1 MSQPATLARRAR
13 SAPALVGVAIFVAS
27 MALYLATIAPTLTWG
42 WDDLGVDGGEF
53 LVAAKTL
60 GVPHPPGYPTY
71 MLLLRG
77 FATFLPV
84 GDFAFRGNLLSALL
98 AAGSA
103 LLIYATALRLA
114 RSIKPDAPD
123 GLAVAGAAIGAASFA
138 AAPLLW
144 SQAVITEVYTLN
156 ALFAASLVLIAVQ
169 VVGEPPTERGVAAR
183 LALFGLLLGLG
194 LGNHMTLLAVAVPML
209 AWIALDAGWRRLAT
223 PWLIVPFVAGLSVY
237 IYLPIRAAAD
247 PPINWGGA
255 DTLRGA
261 AWLLTAR
268 AYSDYV
274 FGVAGD
280 TLVQRLVTWLELMFT
295 QFNPLGLFF
304 GLVGARPFLS
314 QLPRFFYASLAI
326 IVLVSVYSVT
336 FNSVDFQV
344 LMVPAL
350 LVFSIWI
357 GVGFFWILT
366 TLRTM
371 AEDREDDDGLPRL
384 PVSPARQAA
393 ALTVLAFVLVPG
405 MSVVLNYTS
414 QDLSDDRTAV
424 EYARQ
429 VFDSVPDGSVVL
441 SEREKNVFSLWY
453 QGYVEEPDRDV
464 AVVSTRL
471 LQFDWYWDDVRSR
484 FPERL
489 PATDT
494 NVAKAVVHIVEHNRG
509 AAPVFT
515 TFNPRL
521 TAPSTKSPSA
531 EASVVGHV
539 ALR

>member
-1 MSQPATLARRAR
+1 MSQPATLAGRAR
-13 SAPALVGVAIFVAS
+13 SVPVLTGIAVFVAS

-71 MLLLRG
+71 TLALKG
-77 FATFLPV
+77 FATVFPV
-84 GDFAFRGNLLSALL
+84 GDFAFRGNLFSALM
-98 AAGSA
+98 AAGA
-103 LLIYATALRLA
+103 AVLIYATALRLA
-114 RSIKPDAPD
+114 RHVKPDAPD
-123 GLAVAGAAIGAASFA
+123 GLAVAGAAIGAVSFA

-156 ALFAASLVLIAVQ
+156 ALLAAMLVFISAQ
-169 VVGEPPTERGVAAR
+169 IVVGTSTDRGVAIR
-183 LALFGLLLGLG
+183 LAIFGLIFGLG
-194 LGNHMTLLAVAVPML
+194 LGNHLTVTAVAVPML
-209 AWIALDAGWRRLAT
+209 AWIALDVGWRRLAT
-223 PWLIVPFVAGLSVY
+223 PWLIVPFLAGLSVY
-237 IYLPIRAAAD
+237 AYLPIRAAAD

-304 GLVGARPFLS
+304 GLVGARPLLS

-326 IVLVSVYSVT
+326 IVLISVYSVT

-350 LVFSIWI
+350 LTFSIWM
-357 GVGFFWILT
+357 GVGFFWILS
-366 TLRTM
+366 TLRTV
-371 AEDREDDDGLPRL
+371 AEDRKEDDGLPRI
-384 PVSPARQAA
+384 PVSPERQAI

-405 MSVVLNYTS
+405 MSVVLNYSS

-441 SEREKNVFSLWY
+441 SDREKNVFSLWY
-453 QGYVEEPDRDV
+453 QGYIEEPERDV
-464 AVVSTRL
+464 AVISTRL
-471 LQFDWYWDDVRSR
+471 LQFDWYWDDVRR
-484 FPERL
+484 QFPDRL

-494 NVAKAVVHIVEHNRG
+494 NVAEAVVNIVEHNEGNAR
-509 AAPVFT
+509 VFT
-515 TFNPRL
+515 TFNPQL
-521 TAPSTKSPSA
+521 TSLPFDAAPSGNVFEVT
-531 EASVVGHV
+531 
-539 ALR
+539 LR